1 MSHYLFIKD
10 LPVSLQKPNDL
21 PVPSWHISLSQWQMA
36 PRGHQASH
44 VPPRRG
50 ENHGDRDDQ
59 GAIWWWLTGWWDVS
73 TISVA
78 ISVGIRW
85 ITWQRWQRTNKE
97 MDLRFP
103 YFPVAMGS
111 MQNPGEHGSI
121 PRWKRREPKHLYDST
136 CNVRNKWKPMKH
148 LKMANWE
155 KLYQTL
161 PDFKTTKELPVCRET
176 DSALW
181 RQPKIWWYA
190 KVMVAP
196 STLLLMVSTCVMQT
210 PKLFCKLDLGV
221 HSVCVG
227 LGIICKT
234 LKLYTCGK
242 KLGVVSSCEVFF
254 CQSSEH
260 GVFPIENLCKPP
272 LVVGVKTLTLAMAM
286 MSVLW

>member
-73 TISVA
+73 PISFE

-97 MDLRFP
+97 VDLRLP

-121 PRWKRREPKHLYDST
+121 PRWKRREPKHLYNST
-136 CNVRNKWKPMKH
+136 CNVGNKWKPMKH
-148 LKMANWE
+148 LKMANWK

-181 RQPKIWWYA
+181 HQPKIWWYA
-190 KVMVAP
+190 KVLWWHQALFCWWFPHVSCKHQNCFASLILG
-196 STLLLMVSTCVMQT
+196 STL
-210 PKLFCKLDLGV
+210 
-221 HSVCVG
+221 
-227 LGIICKT
+227 
-234 LKLYTCGK
+234 
-242 KLGVVSSCEVFF
+242 
-254 CQSSEH
+254 
-260 GVFPIENLCKPP
+260 
-272 LVVGVKTLTLAMAM
+272 
-286 MSVLW
+286 SVLVLVSFARPLSCTRVGKNLGWCLPVKFFLPIFRTRSFPNRKPT

>member
-44 VPPRRG
+44 VPPRRE

-73 TISVA
+73 PISFE

-97 MDLRFP
+97 VDLRLP

-121 PRWKRREPKHLYDST
+121 PRWKRREPKHLYNST
-136 CNVRNKWKPMKH
+136 CNVGNQMKTNETPQNGK
-148 LKMANWE
+148 LK
-155 KLYQTL
+155 KTL
-161 PDFKTTKELPVCRET
+161 PNFTRLQNNQRIAGLQGNWLC
-176 DSALW
+176 L
-181 RQPKIWWYA
+181 
-190 KVMVAP
+190 VAP
-196 STLLLMVSTCVMQT
+196 TQDLMVC
-210 PKLFCKLDLGV
+210 
-221 HSVCVG
+221 
-227 LGIICKT
+227 
-234 LKLYTCGK
+234 
-242 KLGVVSSCEVFF
+242 
-254 CQSSEH
+254 
-260 GVFPIENLCKPP
+260 
-272 LVVGVKTLTLAMAM
+272 
-286 MSVLW
+286 